1 MKPEEKSRQ
10 HINGQMLYEGWG
22 LVKPGDYLP
31 QYGASVICEEV
42 MSGHIR
48 ADYLFL
54 LFGRPVGVCEAKRAD
69 IKLDT
74 DEIKAQA
81 ESYTRAQSLIP
92 MRLRPKLR
100 ATPERSCPN
109 IRAGAM

>member
-31 QYGASVICEEV
+31 QYGAAVICEEV

-81 ESYTRAQSLIP
+81 ESYTRAQAADLFP
-92 MRLRPKLR
+92 QPVGPRNWLR
-100 ATPERSCPN
+100 A
-109 IRAGAM
+109 AQAFYAAV